1 MAVIEIVRRDRAG
14 RVGQH
19 EFGLRRNVGE
29 VAAQPA
35 QRAAGADAN
44 HDSVH
49 VMLHLPPQ
57 LGGGSGGMGRRIGR
71 VVELIDI
78 KAPGISPAGR
88 WA

>member
-57 LGGGSGGMGRRIGR
+57 LGA
-71 VVELIDI
+71 VVVVW
-78 KAPGISPAGR
+78 AAGL
-88 WA
+88 AGLLN